1 MSPPMAQAPP
11 VKWAA
16 HRPNRA
22 KDQAPGVALAA
33 LLTTATTAGATTMV
47 ENFDAP
53 FPAWKS
59 GFMGTHSNLEN
70 YYVELG
76 APASDRGNNP
86 NALWIADGIKN
97 AAGTTITFDSAFAHT
112 IKSLN
117 FLLSTFVSN
126 ATLQFYDADGAVL
139 SSTAV
144 TRDYKY
150 TPTLSYGV
158 TSSNGIG
165 GFSIFSTDGQV
176 EGNTSIDAITVETG
190 AAPAVPLPAP
200 LLLLASGL
208 AALGLRR
215 RHAA

>member
-1 MSPPMAQAPP
+1 MKSSILPSLS
-11 VKWAA
+11 
-16 HRPNRA
+16 
-22 KDQAPGVALAA
+22 LAA
-33 LLTTATTAGATTMV
+33 FMTMSAAAGATTLV

-70 YYVELG
+70 VYVENG
-76 APASDRGNNP
+76 GEATDRGNNP

-97 AAGTTITFDSAFAHT
+97 AAGTTITFDSAFART

-144 TRDYKY
+144 TPDAKY

-158 TSSNGIG
+158 TSSKGIG
-165 GFSIFSTDGQV
+165 GFSIFGTNEQV

-200 LLLLASGL
+200 LLLLGSGL

-215 RHAA
+215 RRAA

>member
-1 MSPPMAQAPP
+1 MKSST
-11 VKWAA
+11 VS
-16 HRPNRA
+16 
-22 KDQAPGVALAA
+22 GVALAA
-33 LLTTATTAGATTMV
+33 LLTSAAAASATTLV

-70 YYVELG
+70 FYVEEGG
-76 APASDRGNNP
+76 AATDRGNNP

-97 AAGTTITFDSAFAHT
+97 AAGTTITFDSAFART

-144 TRDYKY
+144 TPDYKY

-158 TSSNGIG
+158 TSSKGIG
-165 GFSIFSTDGQV
+165 GFSIFSTDQQV
-176 EGNTSIDAITVETG
+176 EGNTSIDAITAEIG
-190 AAPAVPLPAP
+190 NAPAVPLPAP

-208 AALGLRR
+208 AAIGLRR
-215 RHAA
+215 RQTA

>member
-1 MSPPMAQAPP
+1 MKSGIL
-11 VKWAA
+11 
-16 HRPNRA
+16 
-22 KDQAPGVALAA
+22 PGVALAA
-33 LLTTATTAGATTMV
+33 LLTSAAAASATTMV

-70 YYVELG
+70 FYVEEGG
-76 APASDRGNNP
+76 AATDRGNNP
-86 NALWIADGIKN
+86 NALWIADGI
-97 AAGTTITFDSAFAHT
+97 AGAKSTRITFDSAFART

-144 TRDYKY
+144 TPDAKY

-158 TSSNGIG
+158 TSSKGIG
-165 GFSIFSTDGQV
+165 GFSIFGTNEQV

-200 LLLLASGL
+200 LLLLGSGL

-215 RHAA
+215 RRAA